1 MKITSILQAF
11 LLVSLY
17 PNVQGLKKLPLLV
30 LLGLLAACETEKAPD
45 PCEALK
51 PVSADFDLYDGNTKI
66 DTFVLPATV
75 TFKAKD
81 STAQSYEW
89 SFPKGEN
96 TSDKRQFTLTFH
108 NEMGLVPVQLILKNK
123 PQTACFPK
131 DDGIDTVQKS
141 VYLLHWMEV
150 DRLPYI
156 GTFVGSDDINPN
168 HKFEVH
174 IKDFGKEDP
183 DPIPDKKYWIGLRI
197 FNLPEG
203 CGRGD
208 TTMFSWSPQM
218 GPRGYKNFV
227 ADAGTSI
234 QNNCGALGAKGI
246 SINKDKIVIDY
257 NFQLWNPNKQLY
269 ELQKRKFTG
278 YRKK

>member
-1 MKITSILQAF
+1 MKNKLFS
-11 LLVSLY
+11 LLIISLLFGSVACSEKE
-17 PNVQGLKKLPLLV
+17 PN
-30 LLGLLAACETEKAPD
+30 
-45 PCEALK
+45 PCAALK

-66 DTFVLPATV
+66 DTFMLPATV

-96 TSDKRQFTLTFH
+96 TSNKRQFSLTFH
-108 NEMGLVPVQLILKNK
+108 NETGFVPVQLILKNK

-141 VYLLHWMEV
+141 VYLLHWMEA

-156 GTFVGSDDINPN
+156 GTFVGSDEKNPN
-168 HKFEVH
+168 RKFEMH
-174 IKDFGKEDP
+174 IKFFRTP
-183 DPIPDKKYWIGLRI
+183 DPEPTKNYRAGVRI

-203 CGRGD
+203 CGSND
-208 TTMFSWSPQM
+208 TTIFSLTPYVQM
-218 GPRGYKNFV
+218 KTYKSFEFGYSTLHNGC
-227 ADAGTSI
+227 AAGWG
-234 QNNCGALGAKGI
+234 NGA
-246 SINKDKIVIDY
+246 INGDKIEISYGYLV
-257 NFQLWNPNKQLY
+257 WNTTKKDWDKVN
-269 ELQKRKFTG
+269 RKFIG